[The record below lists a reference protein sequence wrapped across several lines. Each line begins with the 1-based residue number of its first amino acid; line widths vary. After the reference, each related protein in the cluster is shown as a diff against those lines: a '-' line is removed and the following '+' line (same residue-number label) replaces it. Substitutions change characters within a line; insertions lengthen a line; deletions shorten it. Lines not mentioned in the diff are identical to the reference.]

1 MATDAVF
8 QDQRKRTL
16 EALERR
22 FAVEHL
28 LQQKKNKKSL
38 NKVDNKEHNSKGSS
52 FIASVV
58 DKTDAAVTPTL
69 GASSKKGVFFLFFKA
84 FIPNFALEDLPFV
97 TRKKKSL
104 RIHYQAC

>member
-1 MATDAVF
+1 MATDAGF

-69 GASSKKGVFFLFFKA
+69 GASSKKGVFFFILFFLFYFLKPLYLTLLWR
-84 FIPNFALEDLPFV
+84 ISHL
-97 TRKKKSL
+97 L
-104 RIHYQAC
+104 RVKRNH

>member
-69 GASSKKGVFFLFFKA
+69 GASSKKGVFFFFIFLFYFLKPLYLTLLWR
-84 FIPNFALEDLPFV
+84 ISHL
-97 TRKKKSL
+97 L
-104 RIHYQAC
+104 RVKRNH